1 MAPRSAKSAESR
13 SGRTSKGRGFT
24 TRESNAL
31 RDSLR
36 ISPSPT
42 SLTFAPS
49 QKPKRHIE
57 LESSPISVNE
67 PPTLIT
73 IQMPNRDVLVIS
85 TDKIVSIEF
94 ERDFMDV
101 TSFSNKNKV
110 YKVDKGTFTIKG
122 KM

>member
-1 MAPRSAKSAESR
+1 MAPQSAKSAASK

-24 TRESNAL
+24 TQESNAL
-31 RDSLR
+31 RASLR
-36 ISPSPT
+36 TSPSPT

-49 QKPKRHIE
+49 QTPKRRIE

-94 ERDFMDV
+94 ERDFVDA
-101 TSFSNKNKV
+101 SRFSSKNKV
-110 YKVDKGTFTIKG
+110 YTVDKGTFTIKG